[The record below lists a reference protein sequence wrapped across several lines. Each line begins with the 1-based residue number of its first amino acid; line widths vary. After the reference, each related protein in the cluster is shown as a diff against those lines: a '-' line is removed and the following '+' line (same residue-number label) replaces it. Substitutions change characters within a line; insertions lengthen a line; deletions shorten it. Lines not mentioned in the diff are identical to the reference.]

1 MGSGY
6 ERNLYR
12 SQEEMNQVR
21 SLLGSWGREA
31 KEPVTLRLAELAVL
45 DIQRTLGMLSAI
57 SKRYFLERVSP
68 QKTLNR
74 K

>member
-1 MGSGY
+1 MK
-6 ERNLYR
+6 LYR

-45 DIQRTLGMLSAI
+45 GIQRTLGMLSAI
-57 SKRYFLERVSP
+57 SK
-68 QKTLNR
+68 
-74 K
+74 